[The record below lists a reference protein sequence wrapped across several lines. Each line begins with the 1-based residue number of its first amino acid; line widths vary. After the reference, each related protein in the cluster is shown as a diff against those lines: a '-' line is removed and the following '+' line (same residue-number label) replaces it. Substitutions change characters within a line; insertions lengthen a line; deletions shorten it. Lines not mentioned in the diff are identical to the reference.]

1 MESKKKIMVL
11 IPPLLGHVNPICGLI
26 HELCKNKNIEVIFY
40 SDEIYRDVIENT
52 GATFRLNEKP
62 TISTVDPKLFASKM
76 QIGTLLGMSIDHAYV
91 QLPQYIAEAEKEKPD
106 LILYDGRSFV
116 AKYLIEVIKAR
127 HAKGDTTIP
136 IPKTAQFSPN
146 FPLNEPMLKTMGGDE
161 KEDIWTALSLA
172 NAFRKQI
179 MLSWQFG
186 ISFYNPIKVFVVSD
200 DKLNLVGL
208 NPELQPYRDSYN
220 ETFKF
225 IGSCISEETRKV
237 DLKAD
242 FELNA
247 FLTPFDRKPNDL
259 KLVFMSL
266 GSLFHGNFSIYD
278 KAVEGFLKYDEKPS
292 RHFKSSQFKVIISV
306 GSSLAKFEEKISS
319 GELDLPKN
327 ILLRSSVPQLEVLKR
342 ADLFITHCGMNST
355 LETIKYGVPII
366 ALPIKADQPV
376 NAVRICD
383 ELSFGIRL
391 ITDAFTP
398 EQLADSV
405 DQVLSDEKF
414 KANVERMS
422 EISAKYNGAVDGA
435 KILSDYLYE

>member
-1 MESKKKIMVL
+1 MEAKKKIMV
-11 IPPLLGHVNPICGLI
+11 IVPTLLGHLNPICGLI
-26 HELCKNKNIEVIFY
+26 HELCKNKSIEVLFY
-40 SDEIYRDVIENT
+40 SDETYRELIEKT
-52 GATFRLNEKP
+52 GATFRLHEKN
-62 TISTVDPKLFASKM
+62 TFGGKDPQETLKVKRLGEMLDSFIGFAY
-76 QIGTLLGMSIDHAYV
+76 D
-91 QLPQYIAEAEKEKPD
+91 QLPQYIAEVEKEKPD
-106 LILYDGRSFV
+106 LILYDGFSFA

-127 HAKGDTTIP
+127 HSKGDKSIP
-136 IPKTAQFSPN
+136 IPKTALFSPN
-146 FPLNEPMLKTMGGDE
+146 FPFSVLMLKTMAGDN
-161 KEDIWTALSLA
+161 KNDIWTALSLA
-172 NAFRKQI
+172 NAFRKQL
-179 MLSWQFG
+179 MFSWHFG
-186 ISFYNPIKVFVVSD
+186 ISVYNPIKVFVASD
-200 DKLNLVGL
+200 EKLNLVGV
-208 NPELQPYRDSYN
+208 NSELQPYRDFYN
-220 ETFKF
+220 DTFKF

-247 FLTPFDRKPNDL
+247 FLTPFDKKPNDL

-266 GSLFHGNFSIYD
+266 GSLFHGHFSVYD
-278 KAVEGFLKYDEKPS
+278 KAIEGFLKYDEKAS

-306 GSSLAKFEEKISS
+306 GSSLAKFDEKIAK

-355 LETIKYGVPII
+355 LETIKYAVPII

-391 ITDAFTP
+391 QTDSFSP

-405 DQVLSDEKF
+405 DQVLSDSKF

-422 EISAKYNGAVDGA
+422 EISTKYNGAVDGA